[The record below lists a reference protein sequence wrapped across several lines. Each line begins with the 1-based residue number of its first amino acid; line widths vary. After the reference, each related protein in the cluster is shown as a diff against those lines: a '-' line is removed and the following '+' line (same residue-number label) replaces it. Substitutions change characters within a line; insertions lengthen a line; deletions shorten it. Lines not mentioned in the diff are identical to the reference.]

1 MYSKIS
7 FQENNI
13 TVVYFRATWAI
24 FKPQPPKNQNK
35 IHPEKNS
42 LYFRK
47 WNFLALILKKFLH
60 FLKIKLLLYFLKKKF
75 FLYFRKR
82 NPALFSPSSRKKNPP
97 RENFLYFRKRK
108 SQKISCAFSKES
120 FSYIPGNGNP
130 EKIPYISGN
139 GTFLYFRK

>member
-1 MYSKIS
+1 MIRKMYSKIS

-82 NPALFSPSSRKKNPP
+82 NPALFSPSSRKKKSTQRKFLILQEKKIPK
-97 RENFLYFRKRK
+97 NFLCFLKRK
-108 SQKISCAFSKES
+108 F
-120 FSYIPGNGNP
+120 
-130 EKIPYISGN
+130 
-139 GTFLYFRK
+139 FLYSGKRKP